1 MKALIRIS
9 SDIVTKAPRTRS
21 RFTRRLAENLRA
33 GLQREGVSGRITRD
47 HVRIY
52 LEADDPRAFEIAGR
66 VFGVHSLSPCIE
78 EAYVGVE
85 HLLERGEALF
95 GEQVRGRRFAVR
107 AKVRGVADLGSQE
120 VNERLG
126 ARLAAHGKV
135 DLTAPEVTAQVEV
148 RGGNMRFFTSRTRG
162 PGGLPV
168 GVEGRAVALLS
179 GGFDSAVAA
188 WMMLR
193 RGVGLDYVFCRLGG
207 IRHERAVLE
216 IANLL
221 SRRWSAGSP
230 SRLYVLPFE
239 AVAEMIIARVAEPLR
254 QLVLKRVM
262 YAVGEAVAER
272 VRAHAVITGEAL
284 GQVSSQTLR
293 NLRALGGLERVGML
307 RPLVGFNKEE
317 IIARAREIGTHDLC
331 AGVPE
336 YCALVPRKPA
346 TGAGRSQVDAATAGV
361 PFDAAE
367 AARMAVRHDLPA
379 PLPAD
384 EVEGEVE
391 AIPDGALV
399 IDIRAAAL
407 RRVAPFEG
415 AIEIEPS
422 SRDTDFEDL
431 DPERSYVVV
440 CEHGLRS
447 AWLARHLRRLGFDAV
462 NLRQGLGISKT

>member
-21 RFTRRLAENLRA
+21 RFTRRLVENLRA
-33 GLQREGVSGRITRD
+33 GLQREAVPARVHRD

-52 LEADDPRAFEIAGR
+52 LEADDARAFEIARR

-78 EAYVGVE
+78 EPYAGLDT
-85 HLLERGEALF
+85 LLARGEALF
-95 GEQVRGRRFAVR
+95 RDEVRGRGFAVR
-107 AKVRGVADLGSQE
+107 AKVRGVAGLGSQA
-120 VNERLG
+120 VNEQLGERLMEYG
-126 ARLAAHGKV
+126 RV

-148 RGGNMRFFTSRTRG
+148 RGGKVRFFTSRMMG

-168 GVEGRAVALLS
+168 GVEGRAVVLLS

-207 IRHERAVLE
+207 VRHERAVLK
-216 IANLL
+216 IANTL
-221 SRRWSAGSP
+221 SRLWSAGSP

-239 AVAEMIIARVAEPLR
+239 AVAELIVARVPEALR

-262 YAVGEAVAER
+262 YAVGEALAQR

-293 NLRALGGLERVGML
+293 NLRALGSPRRVGML

-317 IIARAREIGTHDLC
+317 IIARSREIGTHDLC

-346 TGAGRSQVDAATAGV
+346 TGAGRSQVDEATALV
-361 PFDAAE
+361 PFDATE

-384 EVEGEVE
+384 DVEGEVE
-391 AIPDGALV
+391 VIPPDALV
-399 IDIRAAAL
+399 IDIRAEAL
-407 RRVAPFEG
+407 RRAAPFEG
-415 AIEIEPS
+415 ALEIDPS
-422 SRDTDFEDL
+422 AARADFETL
-431 DPERSYVVV
+431 DPDRSYVVV

-462 NLRQGLGISKT
+462 NLRQGMGG